1 MNKEKNASIQ
11 IRVENHAFMQE
22 IRRMFNEEGRK
33 SVTFVVRGISMN
45 PFLASGRDKVVL
57 VPPRTPQIGEVVLAE
72 IKERTYA
79 LHRVSAVKEGVY
91 TMQGDGNPLSMTEQF
106 TQENIVG
113 IAEAFIRKGER
124 VETSSRKWRWYSS
137 CWMTL
142 RPLRR
147 ILLAVYRR
155 IIVKIF

>member
-1 MNKEKNASIQ
+1 MSKGNNASTQ

-45 PFLASGRDKVVL
+45 PFLVSGRDKVVL
-57 VPPRTPQIGEVVLAE
+57 VPPRTPQIGDVVLAE

-79 LHRVSAVKEGVY
+79 LHRVIAVKDGVY
-91 TMQGDGNPLSMTEQF
+91 TMQGDGNPISMTERF

-113 IAEAFIRKGER
+113 NAEAFIRKGKR
-124 VETSSRKWRWYSS
+124 VETSSRKWRRYSS
-137 CWMTL
+137 CWMAV
-142 RPLRR
+142 RQLRR

-155 IIVKIF
+155 IIVKLF